1 MSEDLNTVPHDSLE
15 RSPGDV
21 LVPHADH
28 SEAGGFEHL
37 RPCSVVCSLVRSV
50 ERVAL
55 KLQDEPPGRAVEI
68 HDEAVQDVLA
78 TKLQGKDA
86 PVPQQRP
93 RVALGRR
100 RCPT

>member
-1 MSEDLNTVPHDSLE
+1 MVGRDVSVPDANHTVT
-15 RSPGDV
+15 
-21 LVPHADH
+21 
-28 SEAGGFEHL
+28 GGFEEFCTGGIIGL
-37 RPCSVVCSLVRSV
+37 SVARIV
-50 ERVAL
+50 RVAL

-78 TKLQGKDA
+78 TKLQAKDA

>member
-1 MSEDLNTVPHDSLE
+1 VVGRDVSVPDANHTVT
-15 RSPGDV
+15 
-21 LVPHADH
+21 
-28 SEAGGFEHL
+28 GGFEEFCTGGIIGL
-37 RPCSVVCSLVRSV
+37 SVARIV
-50 ERVAL
+50 RVAL

-86 PVPQQRP
+86 PVSQQRP